1 MVATLP
7 LRPPLAH
14 ILRVTPLQRTDVSP
28 ATIARW
34 SDAGRL
40 YALVDA
46 CDQPAVPVRCRASDP
61 GRARSLYRGRAE
73 EELWAIAPYLFRAD
87 ADTLVWLR
95 DTVWHEPWGVLVLS
109 GAGFEALYRHFR
121 RFLVVESPAG
131 ESWYFRYYD
140 PRVLS
145 RYLTAPDVDLPDFFG
160 PVDAFAIGR
169 PDGSCELL
177 WQRIGEQHASLGG
190 AIR

>member
-1 MVATLP
+1 M
-7 LRPPLAH
+7 AH
-14 ILRVTPLQRTDVSP
+14 ILRVTSLQRTEIAP

-34 SDAGRL
+34 ADAGRL

-46 CDQPAVPVRCRASDP
+46 CDQPAVPVRCREADP
-61 GRARSLYRGRAE
+61 GAARSLYRGRAE
-73 EELWAIAPYLFRAD
+73 EELWAIAPYLFRVD
-87 ADTLVWLR
+87 PDTLAWIRSAL
-95 DTVWHEPWGVLVLS
+95 WNEPWGIFVLS
-109 GAGFEALYRHFR
+109 GVGFEALYRHFR
-121 RFLVVESPAG
+121 RFLIVESPTG

-145 RYLTAPDVDLPDFFG
+145 RYLAAPDVDLPDFFG
-160 PVDAFAIGR
+160 PVEAFATGR

-177 WQRIGEQHASLGG
+177 WQRIGAQHASLGG